1 MPGGRTDQTFVV
13 IHITVTD
20 NGDIAGGLD
29 ITVVVIQR
37 SGFKTHIAT
46 ANLTIAVVE
55 RPGFQRHD
63 TRFNP
68 DRTPFTRV
76 NQRGAIGIDRQ
87 HTCCGELAVG
97 VINRATVNVDITH
110 RGDVTR
116 TGIHDSILV
125 GIERD
130 SAYRCHRT
138 GGVIQSTI
146 CRQVDRTCRLN
157 LGVAV

>member
-55 RPGFQRHD
+55 RSGFQRHEP
-63 TRFNP
+63 RFNP

-76 NQRGAIGIDRQ
+76 NQRGVIGINRQ
-87 HTCCGELAVG
+87 HSCSRKLAVSI
-97 VINRATVNVDITH
+97 VNRTAVNVDIAH
-110 RGDVTR
+110 RRDVTR

-125 GIERD
+125 GIKRD

-146 CRQVDRTCRLN
+146 CCQVDRACRLN
-157 LGVAV
+157 LGVTV